1 MTGEVGVSGYEAMT
15 FAEVMLVLKGYNN
28 RLLNEYRQTRLL
40 MFMMA
45 KMWGDPKKGVK
56 TPEELWPLPGDKE
69 VGKQMTADEIAAL
82 FEKLKNKDNG

>member
-1 MTGEVGVSGYEAMT
+1 VTGEIGISGYDGLT
-15 FAEVMLVLKGYNN
+15 FSEVMLILKGYND

-56 TPEELWPLPGDKE
+56 SPEELWPLPGDENKA
-69 VGKQMTADEIAAL
+69 MTEDEIGDL
-82 FEKLKNKDNG
+82 FDRLKNNNG

>member
-1 MTGEVGVSGYEAMT
+1 MT
-15 FAEVMLVLKGYNN
+15 FSEVMLALRGYND

-56 TPEELWPLPGDKE
+56 SPEEMWPLPGDE
-69 VGKQMTADEIAAL
+69 VKAMDKNDIAEL
-82 FEKLKNKDNG
+82 FEQLKRKDG

>member
-1 MTGEVGVSGYEAMT
+1 MTGEIGISGYDSLT
-15 FAEVMLVLKGYNN
+15 FSDVMLVLKGYND

-56 TPEELWPLPGDKE
+56 SPEELWPLPGDERKAMKE
-69 VGKQMTADEIAAL
+69 QDIADL
-82 FEKLKNKDNG
+82 FERLKRSDG